1 MWHVYETSTG
11 TLLYS
16 CSYEQNEQAYAMAAF
31 YEEQGLDVHVTSPK
45 ITQTLADAL
54 GASSEEHECLEK
66 SIHHEISEHL
76 PD

>member
-16 CSYEQNEQAYAMAAF
+16 CPYERNEQAYAMAAF
-31 YEEQGLDVHVTSPK
+31 YEQQGLDVFVDSPK

-54 GASSEEHECLEK
+54 GANGEDHQCLEK
-66 SIHHEISEHL
+66 SVQHEIDEHS
-76 PD
+76 